1 MHALVESGS
10 ITRYFNSPKSFIL
23 GDVQYPAKIFSVWT
37 ASEKAAIGLYEVT
50 FDNSNKKDEEF
61 YINTNQSF
69 TYDADAGTV
78 TAAYGT
84 ATAKALADVNEVLTQ
99 RDVDNESA
107 PEGTSAGD
115 PMNDE
120 KGNQIVTP
128 GLKTKYKNHFNVV
141 AASLLAPTDWYV
153 VKATEVSD
161 YSVPSA
167 VTTYRAAVRTKVNA
181 METAID
187 NCANVE
193 ALITLLAYT
202 KQDDGTVTRPLGE
215 FPDKVV

>member
-23 GDVQYPAKIFSVWT
+23 GDVQYPAKIFSIWT

-50 FDNSNKKDEEF
+50 FDDSNKKDETF

-84 ATAKALADVNEVLTQ
+84 ATAKTLADVNEVWTQ
-99 RDVDNESA
+99 QDVDNESA

-193 ALITLLAYT
+193 ALITLLTYT
-202 KQDDGTVTRPLGE
+202 EQDDGTVTRPLGE

>member
-1 MHALVESGS
+1 MYALVIDGS
-10 ITRYFNSPKSFIL
+10 ISKYFNYPKRFIL
-23 GDVQYPAKIFSVWT
+23 GDIQYPAKIFSVWT

-50 FDNSNKKDEEF
+50 FDNSNKKNEAF
-61 YINTNQSF
+61 YTNTNQGF

-84 ATAKALADVNEVLTQ
+84 AIAKAIEDTFWTQNEIN
-99 RDVDNESA
+99 DGKA
-107 PEGTSAGD
+107 PEGISPGD
-115 PMNDE
+115 V
-120 KGNQIVTP
+120 KTK
-128 GLKTKYKNHFNVV
+128 GLKTNHKNHFNVE
-141 AASLLAPTDWYV
+141 AAGLLAPTDWYV

-187 NCANVE
+187 NCANVN
-193 ALITLLAYT
+193 ALITLLTYT
-202 KQDDGTVTRPLGE
+202 MQDDGTITRPLGE

>member
-1 MHALVESGS
+1 MYALVVDGS
-10 ITRYFNSPKSFIL
+10 ILRYFNYPKGFTL
-23 GDVQYPAKIFSVWT
+23 GDNQYPAGIFSKWSV
-37 ASEKAAIGLYEVT
+37 AEKAAIGLYEVT
-50 FDNSNKKDEEF
+50 FDNSNKLDEAF
-61 YINTNQSF
+61 YINTNQTF

-84 ATAKALADVNEVLTQ
+84 ATAKRLADTTWSQDDE
-99 RDVDNESA
+99 D
-107 PEGTSAGD
+107 AGD
-115 PMNDE
+115 LPDD
-120 KGNQIVTP
+120 KSVGDVKTT
-128 GLKTKYKNHFNVV
+128 GLKTNHKNHFNVE
-141 AASLLAPTDWYV
+141 AAGLLAPTDWYV

-187 NCANVE
+187 NCANVN
-193 ALITLLAYT
+193 ALITLLTYT
-202 KQDDGTVTRPLGE
+202 MQDDGTVTRPLGE

>member
-1 MHALVESGS
+1 MYAIITDGS
-10 ITRYFNSPKSFIL
+10 ISKYVNHPKRLVI
-23 GDVQYPAKIFSVWT
+23 GDVQYPARIFSAWT
-37 ASEKAAIGLYEVT
+37 ASELAAIGIIEVT
-50 FDNSNKKDEEF
+50 FDDSNKKDEEF

-84 ATAKALADVNEVLTQ
+84 ATAKALADTTWSQDDE
-99 RDVDNESA
+99 D
-107 PEGTSAGD
+107 AGD
-115 PMNDE
+115 LPDD
-120 KGNQIVTP
+120 KSVGDVKTT
-128 GLKTKYKNHFNVV
+128 GLKTNHKNHFNVE
-141 AASLLAPTDWYV
+141 AAGLLAPTDWYV

-187 NCANVE
+187 NCANVN
-193 ALITLLAYT
+193 ALITLLTYT
-202 KQDDGTVTRPLGE
+202 EQDDGTVTRPLGE
-215 FPDKVV
+215 FPDEVV

>member
-10 ITRYFNSPKSFIL
+10 ITRYFHNPKSFIL
-23 GDVQYPAKIFSVWT
+23 GDIQYPAKIFSVWT
-37 ASEKAAIGLYEVT
+37 ASEKAAIGLYEVI
-50 FDNSNKKDEEF
+50 FDDSNKKDEAF

-78 TAAYGT
+78 TAAYGS
-84 ATAKALADVNEVLTQ
+84 ATAKALADTLFTAEDEENDLGVEDEVKT
-99 RDVDNESA
+99 
-107 PEGTSAGD
+107 T
-115 PMNDE
+115 
-120 KGNQIVTP
+120 
-128 GLKTKYKNHFNVV
+128 GLKTNHKNHFNVQ
-141 AASLLAPTDWYV
+141 AAGLLAPTDWYV

-187 NCANVE
+187 NCANVA
-193 ALITLLAYT
+193 ALITLLTYT
-202 KQDDGTVTRPLGE
+202 EQDDGTVTRPLGE
-215 FPDKVV
+215 FPDEVV

>member
-1 MHALVESGS
+1 MYALVENNQ
-10 ITRYFNSPKSFIL
+10 IIKFINHPKAMVI
-23 GDVQYPAKIFSVWT
+23 GDVQYPAKIFQLWSKL
-37 ASEKAAIGLYEVT
+37 ELNAIGLYEVI
-50 FDNSNKKDEEF
+50 FDDSNKLDEAF
-61 YINTNQSF
+61 YINTNQTF

-84 ATAKALADVNEVLTQ
+84 AIAKALADVNEVWTQ
-99 RDVDNESA
+99 EDVDNESA

-120 KGNQIVTP
+120 KGNQIVTL
-128 GLKTKYKNHFNVV
+128 GLKTNHKNHFNVE
-141 AASLLAPTDWYV
+141 AAGLLAPTDWYV

-187 NCANVE
+187 NCANVN
-193 ALITLLAYT
+193 ALITLLTYT
-202 KQDDGTVTRPLGE
+202 MQDDGTVTRPLGE

>member
-84 ATAKALADVNEVLTQ
+84 ATAKRLADTTWSQDDE
-99 RDVDNESA
+99 D
-107 PEGTSAGD
+107 AGD
-115 PMNDE
+115 LPDDKSVGDVKTE
-120 KGNQIVTP
+120 

-193 ALITLLAYT
+193 ALITLLTYT
-202 KQDDGTVTRPLGE
+202 EQDDGTVTRPLGE

>member
-1 MHALVESGS
+1 MYAIITDGS
-10 ITRYFNSPKSFIL
+10 ISKYVNHPKRLVI
-23 GDVQYPAKIFSVWT
+23 GDVQYPARIFSAWT
-37 ASEKAAIGLYEVT
+37 ANELAAIGIIEVT
-50 FDNSNKKDEEF
+50 FDDSNKKDETF

-84 ATAKALADVNEVLTQ
+84 ATAKALADVNEVWTQ
-99 RDVDNESA
+99 QDVDNKSA

-120 KGNQIVTP
+120 KGNQIVTL
-128 GLKTKYKNHFNVV
+128 GLKTNHKNHFNVK

-193 ALITLLAYT
+193 ALITLLTYT
-202 KQDDGTVTRPLGE
+202 EQDDGTVTRPLGE